1 VDLRRIVKFAGV
13 SGAGLCLDYAVY
25 TLLCST
31 GIDAGVANL
40 VSAACGVTFVFLAS
54 ARHIFEGGDG
64 FLLRLFV
71 LYAAYQVVAIA
82 LASGAVHEATAL
94 FGGRYL
100 LGKTAILPFTF
111 TANYLFMT
119 WLFAARG
126 RLAPVTEG

>member
-1 VDLRRIVKFAGV
+1 MDFRRIVKFAGV

-31 GIDAGVANL
+31 GLDAGLANL

-64 FLLRLFV
+64 FMLRLFA

-82 LASGAVHEATAL
+82 LASGAVHEATGL

-100 LGKTAILPFTF
+100 LGKTAILPFSF
-111 TANYLFMT
+111 TANYLFMS

>member
-31 GIDAGVANL
+31 GLDAGLANL
-40 VSAACGVTFVFLAS
+40 VSAACGVTFVFVAS

-64 FLLRLFV
+64 FMLRLFA

-82 LASGAVHEATAL
+82 LASGAVHEATAM

-100 LGKTAILPFTF
+100 LGKTAILPFSF
-111 TANYLFMT
+111 TANYLFMS

-126 RLAPVTEG
+126 RLAPATEG